1 MNSRKIDL
9 AEIRAITSKGYTE
22 PYVTSL
28 YFIRYFSPIFSAL
41 LVRWRVS
48 ANFVTI
54 VSLIFALAGSFLQ
67 ASNDL
72 FLPFLGAIF
81 LLVYNILDHI
91 DGEVAR
97 ANFHFYGKTSG
108 LGGSYFDALVH
119 YFYTPVL
126 FLGIGIAAFS
136 QTENELGLWA
146 GLVTGMWLSA
156 YGQSA
161 SFRVMMDKIF
171 KDQEIPTEFSG
182 IYQHDKVNWKE
193 APRKQKIRFLFREIF
208 SNQGQI
214 FILLACTA
222 FELWVSASYSLR
234 FMYLYAMAII
244 GLIQMFRVSYKFYK
258 VLERIK

>member
-1 MNSRKIDL
+1 MNSRKIAL
-9 AEIRAITSKGYTE
+9 KEIRTITSKGYTE
-22 PYVTSL
+22 PYLTSL
-28 YFIRYFSPIFSAL
+28 YFIRYFSPIFSAV
-41 LVRWRVS
+41 LVRSHVS
-48 ANFVTI
+48 ANFITI
-54 VSLIFALAGSFLQ
+54 VSFLFALAGSVLQ

-72 FLPFLGAIF
+72 FVPFLGAVF

-97 ANFHFYGKTSG
+97 ANFHFYGITSG

-136 QTENELGLWA
+136 QTGNQLGLWA

-171 KDQEIPTEFSG
+171 KDQKIPAEFSG
-182 IYQHDKVNWKE
+182 IYHHDKVNWKE
-193 APRKQKIRFLFREIF
+193 ATRKQKIRFLFREIF

-214 FILLACTA
+214 FILLACSA
-222 FELWVSASYSLR
+222 FELWITASYNLR
-234 FMYLYAMAII
+234 FVYLYAMAAI

-258 VLERIK
+258 ILEKIK

>member
-1 MNSRKIDL
+1 MNSKKISL
-9 AEIRAITSKGYTE
+9 MEIRAITSKGYTE
-22 PYVTSL
+22 PYLTSL
-28 YFIRYFSPIFSAL
+28 YVIRYFSPIFSAL
-41 LVRWRVS
+41 LVRWHVS

-54 VSLIFALAGSFLQ
+54 VSFVFALAGSFLQ

-72 FLPFLGAIF
+72 FLPFLGAVF
-81 LLVYNILDHI
+81 LFVYNVLDHI

-136 QTENELGLWA
+136 QTGNELSLWA

-156 YGQSA
+156 FGQSA
-161 SFRVMMDKIF
+161 SFRVIMDRIF
-171 KDQEIPTEFSG
+171 KSGEVPTEFFG
-182 IYQHDKVNWKE
+182 IYQHDKVNWKV
-193 APRKQKIRFLFREIF
+193 ATRKQKIRFLFREIF

-222 FELWVSASYSLR
+222 FELWVSTAYSLR
-234 FMYLYAMAII
+234 FMYLYTMAVI
-244 GLIQMFRVSYKFYK
+244 GLIQMFRVSYKFFK
-258 VLERIK
+258 ILEKIK